1 MNILSELKE
10 ILSILDIPMET
21 GVFSSTSPNEYIV
34 LTPMADNFDYFADNL
49 PQFEIS
55 EVRISFFTK
64 SNYIERKNQITELFL
79 QYDFN
84 ITGRWYIGHEDDTG
98 YHHYAIDVEKN
109 YKFN

>member
-49 PQFEIS
+49 HNS
-55 EVRISFFTK
+55 K
-64 SNYIERKNQITELFL
+64 YLK
-79 QYDFN
+79 
-84 ITGRWYIGHEDDTG
+84 
-98 YHHYAIDVEKN
+98 
-109 YKFN
+109 

>member
-1 MNILSELKE
+1 MASRELVLVIFIFLPEKGCNI
-10 ILSILDIPMET
+10 
-21 GVFSSTSPNEYIV
+21 SSSFIIPNEYIV
-34 LTPMADNFDYFADNL
+34 LTPMTDNFDYFADNL

-64 SNYIERKNQITELFL
+64 SNYIERKNQITELLL